1 MRKQAVLTTLLFAAA
16 ATAMAQLPISA
27 PAPAAPEQPAQP
39 LSPALR
45 PPNETFNGSGLVEK
59 PVPGTLQVSVLD
71 AIDRGLRHNLG
82 LLLSREQTESARAQH
97 RQVLSELLPNITGN
111 VNE

>member
-16 ATAMAQLPISA
+16 TAGAQLPLSA
-27 PAPAAPEQPAQP
+27 PAPVAPEQPSQP

-59 PVPGTLQVSVLD
+59 PVPGTLQLSILD

-97 RQVLSELLPNITGN
+97 RQV
-111 VNE
+111 